1 MQTHTKPRPLFDV
14 TIVRGAPAASLT
26 KVEPRHQ
33 VRNPVMFVV
42 LVGSV
47 LTTLLLVQALMGAGE
62 APAWFI
68 FAISAWLWLTVLF
81 ANFAEAM
88 AEGRGKAQADSL
100 RKARRDVNARKL
112 DRAPGNGTFDP
123 NEYVLQGLNLVVGPN
138 VINFTMP
145 AGLTGNSSA
154 RFRSSWSGMWSDPG
168 MCRAS
173 RSRRVRTSRRST
185 PPCRRICSC
194 TSAGP

>member
-1 MQTHTKPRPLFDV
+1 
-14 TIVRGAPAASLT
+14 
-26 KVEPRHQ
+26 
-33 VRNPVMFVV
+33 MFVV

-100 RKARRDVNARKL
+100 RKARRDVSARKL
-112 DRAPGNGTFDP
+112 DRAPGNGDFDP
-123 NEYVLQGLNLVVGPN
+123 KTARCTAVASALLRKDDLVVVEAGETIPGDGD
-138 VINFTMP
+138 FLP
-145 AGLTGNSSA
+145 ASA
-154 RFRSSWSGMWSDPG
+154 
-168 MCRAS
+168 A
-173 RSRRVRTSRRST
+173 TS
-185 PPCRRICSC
+185 
-194 TSAGP
+194 